1 MFRSLIVVAVLT
13 LPSAASAKAIEDACI
28 AADRQKATRDLCNCI
43 QRVADQ
49 MLTGE
54 DQREAAKFF
63 EDPQL
68 AQDTRMSDNPRKEK
82 FWLRYKDWTES
93 ASKICS

>member
-1 MFRSLIVVAVLT
+1 MFRSLIIAAVLMS
-13 LPSAASAKAIEDACI
+13 PSGASAKAIEQACI
-28 AADRQKATRDLCNCI
+28 AADRQKATRSLCSCI

-49 MLTGE
+49 MLTSS

-68 AQDTRMSDNPRKEK
+68 AQDTRMSDNPQKEK
-82 FWLRYKDWTES
+82 FWDRYKDWTVS
-93 ASKICS
+93 AGKICG